1 MNRGLGAKGGLK
13 EDAISLSKAF
23 NCSPGCFIFVAEAAR
38 RGIHRGEHTKNTPD
52 YLLIAIAHYGGQRGS
67 CRVAALDH
75 HWASLRRRLRMD
87 PNGSEWIRMVDHF
100 AQFNEQKCSLTTPG

>member
-38 RGIHRGEHTKNTPD
+38 RGNTPWR
-52 YLLIAIAHYGGQRGS
+52 AHEEHAGLSADSY
-67 CRVAALDH
+67 CPL
-75 HWASLRRRLRMD
+75 
-87 PNGSEWIRMVDHF
+87 
-100 AQFNEQKCSLTTPG
+100 